1 MQLKEWP
8 APSENSLTQAVR
20 EMITHE
26 IDIIHESDW
35 WKEMIDE
42 AVDRRLAEREMW
54 ERIQGD
60 K

>member
-1 MQLKEWP
+1 MHNKTVQETLYM
-8 APSENSLTQAVR
+8 SIR
-20 EMITHE
+20 DMICHE

-42 AVDRRLAEREMW
+42 AVDRRLAELEMW
-54 ERIQGD
+54 KRIQEG

>member
-1 MQLKEWP
+1 MQFKEWP

-42 AVDRRLAEREMW
+42 AVDRRLAEREQ
-54 ERIQGD
+54 EA

>member
-26 IDIIHESDW
+26 IDIIYESDW

-42 AVDRRLAEREMW
+42 AVDRRLAEREQ
-54 ERIQGD
+54 EA

>member
-1 MQLKEWP
+1 MHTRTVQETLYM
-8 APSENSLTQAVR
+8 AIR
-20 EMITHE
+20 DMICHE

-42 AVDRRLAEREMW
+42 AVDRRLAEREQ
-54 ERIQGD
+54 EA

>member
-1 MQLKEWP
+1 MQFKEWP
-8 APSENSLTQAVR
+8 ATLENSLTQVVR
-20 EMITHE
+20 EMICHE

-42 AVDRRLAEREMW
+42 AVDRRLAELEMW
-54 ERIQGD
+54 KRIQEG